1 MKKKKPTIKDHIKEK
16 YDLKAKKSKENFE
29 KTVKNTNFFEIFPE
43 LKDKNENK
51 NTETQKQRKEKK
63 REEIA
68 KLNNWIRENYPNDRY
83 LDKDFYFKLRNY
95 CKQLNID
102 IKQYYTEN
110 RNRIN
115 PKVSL
120 VAFVENSTGRKLVD
134 ISRKELD
141 ELTIEFLKN
150 NPPSLIR
157 KE

>member
-1 MKKKKPTIKDHIKEK
+1 M
-16 YDLKAKKSKENFE
+16 
-29 KTVKNTNFFEIFPE
+29 
-43 LKDKNENK
+43 
-51 NTETQKQRKEKK
+51 ETQKQRKNNKK
-63 REEIA
+63 EEIA
-68 KLNNWIRENYPNDRY
+68 ELNNWIRENYPNDRY
-83 LDKDFYFKLRNY
+83 LHKDFYFKLKNH

-110 RNRIN
+110 RNKIN

-120 VAFVENSTGRKLVD
+120 VAFVENSTGRKLAD

-150 NPPSLIR
+150 NPPTLIK